1 MFILY
6 NSRDFSSV
14 TLVHALANTISRDS
28 PIKKLEEI
36 EPNTNKLELFISKKA
51 EINNET
57 SKYNLGLKTNTNGI
71 KGIKSNIF
79 KRYIR
84 DQKYS
89 KGYLMPAF

>member
-6 NSRDFSSV
+6 NSRHFSSV
-14 TLVHALANTISRDS
+14 TLVHALANTISCDS

-36 EPNTNKLELFISKKA
+36 EPNTNELELFISKKA

-57 SKYNLGLKTNTNGI
+57 SKYNLGLKRNTNGI

-84 DQKYS
+84 D
-89 KGYLMPAF
+89 